1 MSNLDIIREKLDG
14 GQFTDLEE
22 LASGLL
28 AALES
33 IQRLCEAGK
42 SNLYYKEKPQM
53 LPTVRV
59 EVLERQLSY
68 WTDEFAAP
76 VKTCAYETYAAT
88 LETPAEGCEE
98 DAVESSEY
106 CKEHGE

>member
-28 AALES
+28 AALEGIETRAS
-33 IQRLCEAGK
+33 HAKAGEGTPISWQGLL
-42 SNLYYKEKPQM
+42 SNIA
-53 LPTVRV
+53 
-59 EVLERQLSY
+59 Y
-68 WTDEFAAP
+68 WTDEFASP
-76 VKTCAYETYAAT
+76 VQTCAYETYAAT

-98 DAVESSEY
+98 DAVEGSEY
-106 CKEHGE
+106 CKEHEA